1 MLVRCSHG
9 GHCQKGDGGAFI
21 IIRSRETTLSSS
33 ARQVASQLLLAFD
46 GLEKA
51 LKISRAESGAALA
64 LDDLQEDSGA
74 VLDGLREEL
83 E

>member
-1 MLVRCSHG
+1 ML
-9 GHCQKGDGGAFI
+9 
-21 IIRSRETTLSSS
+21 SS
-33 ARQVASQLLLAFD
+33 ARQVTSQLLLAFD

-51 LKISRAESGAALA
+51 LEIPRAESGAALA
-64 LDDLQEDSGA
+64 LDDFQEDSGT